1 MSYLNHIKKFKKKI
15 AVIDEKKSYNYKE
28 LDKISS
34 EITQNIESRS
44 LVFLFSENNVET
56 IMYYFG
62 LLKKKAVIVLLNQ
75 NLKNSYLKNLLVKYK
90 PNYVITNK
98 GDCHYFELGK
108 NLGVSGIP
116 KN

>member
-15 AVIDEKKSYNYKE
+15 AVIDEKKSYNYKV

-56 IMYYFG
+56 IMYYLG

-75 NLKNSYLKNLLVKYK
+75 NLKNSYLKNLLAKYK

-98 GDCHYFELGK
+98 GDCHYFELLEKPWGE
-108 NLGVSGIP
+108 
-116 KN
+116 